1 MPDPDG
7 SHDHD
12 LAQPHASRRGNQL
25 VIALGSAMLVA
36 AVGVLLHVFSTR
48 SRDAVVEGSVIDLAT
63 PITGELTQL
72 SVDVGS
78 QVSRNQHVA
87 TVRNVRASDGDLQR
101 LRTAL
106 TTAQTNLEA
115 TDRELG
121 LLQQDEQ
128 VYARDALDQRRLTV
142 ARQGNQLDRLQADL
156 ARERHELAYSQRDLK
171 RLEQLFQAGAVAERV
186 VDKARTAMLANQ
198 QQLAGIEARLRAETN
213 QLEAA
218 QRDLNLERTRGN
230 IDPTPRL
237 QETQLRRK
245 RLESERVTQQKRV
258 EGLKAELQSAETLL
272 NRQREA
278 TIKAPRPA
286 LVWRLLA
293 RVGDDLQAQQKVIRL
308 IDCNHRWLVATVTEA
323 TLNRLKIGSRAHI
336 DLIGEE
342 LDLNGRVELI
352 RSGIDRFSGG
362 MNDNPKPIPLNQKAL
377 SQVQVRILNDVPAP
391 PQKLCF
397 VGYGA
402 RVTFQ

>member
-1 MPDPDG
+1 
-7 SHDHD
+7 
-12 LAQPHASRRGNQL
+12 
-25 VIALGSAMLVA
+25 
-36 AVGVLLHVFSTR
+36 
-48 SRDAVVEGSVIDLAT
+48 
-63 PITGELTQL
+63 
-72 SVDVGS
+72 
-78 QVSRNQHVA
+78 
-87 TVRNVRASDGDLQR
+87 
-101 LRTAL
+101 
-106 TTAQTNLEA
+106 
-115 TDRELG
+115 
-121 LLQQDEQ
+121 
-128 VYARDALDQRRLTV
+128 
-142 ARQGNQLDRLQADL
+142 
-156 ARERHELAYSQRDLK
+156 
-171 RLEQLFQAGAVAERV
+171 VAERV
-186 VDKARTAMLANQ
+186 VDKARTVMLANQ
-198 QQLAGIEARLRAETN
+198 QQLVSVEARMRAETN

-245 RLESERVTQQKRV
+245 RLESERITQEKRV

-278 TIKAPRPA
+278 TIKVPRSA

-323 TLNRLKIGSRAHI
+323 TLKRLKIGSPAHI
-336 DLIGEE
+336 DLIGED
-342 LDLNGRVELI
+342 LSLNGRVELI
-352 RSGIDRFSGG
+352 RSGIDRLSGG
-362 MNDNPKPIPLNQKAL
+362 MNDNPKPIPINQKAL